1 MVSLLLRP
9 GILKYLLDDAAR
21 APQPQTNN
29 LLEQHA
35 RGRGSWP
42 GQTYQTRT
50 WEANGSKNDSCF
62 GWKI

>member
-35 RGRGSWP
+35 RGRGS
-42 GQTYQTRT
+42 
-50 WEANGSKNDSCF
+50 
-62 GWKI
+62 